1 MTDKKYKTLMPDEI
15 LDIALKKEK
24 QAYSFYKRLAEQTS
38 VKMIRQLIEKLSDE
52 EYKHRK
58 MIEDMIAQMNLG
70 HGVG

>member
-1 MTDKKYKTLMPDEI
+1 MTDKKYETLMPDEI